1 MSQVEGRPD
10 AAGRGGPATLLSVG
24 EGWAA
29 QLAGMEERANAAL
42 YHCGEAVPV
51 VQANATALLNSL
63 KGEPASSVLMSH
75 PSKVRTMHAAHWS
88 AYTVHCTLLCTTVQ
102 ALYAAHCSVYV
113 HCTLLCGHCAL
124 CTVHCALCT
133 VHCDFILRLLRCA
146 VMLRCGVM
154 RCDAVW
160 CDAV

>member
-51 VQANATALLNSL
+51 VKANATALLNLL
-63 KGEPASSVLMSH
+63 KGEPASSVLMRH
-75 PSKVRTMHAAHWS
+75 PTRCPRRMRRSCHSFSRRPCGPLGRVSPEGA
-88 AYTVHCTLLCTTVQ
+88 Q
-102 ALYAAHCSVYV
+102 A
-113 HCTLLCGHCAL
+113 
-124 CTVHCALCT
+124 
-133 VHCDFILRLLRCA
+133 
-146 VMLRCGVM
+146 
-154 RCDAVW
+154 
-160 CDAV
+160 

>member
-1 MSQVEGRPD
+1 MLLQVEGRPD

-51 VQANATALLNSL
+51 VKANATALLNLL

-75 PSKVRTMHAAHWS
+75 PSKVRTLYTLHS
-88 AYTVHCTLLCTTVQ
+88 ALWCVHCTV
-102 ALYAAHCSVYV
+102 
-113 HCTLLCGHCAL
+113 CAL
-124 CTVHCALCT
+124 
-133 VHCDFILRLLRCA
+133 
-146 VMLRCGVM
+146 
-154 RCDAVW
+154 
-160 CDAV
+160 